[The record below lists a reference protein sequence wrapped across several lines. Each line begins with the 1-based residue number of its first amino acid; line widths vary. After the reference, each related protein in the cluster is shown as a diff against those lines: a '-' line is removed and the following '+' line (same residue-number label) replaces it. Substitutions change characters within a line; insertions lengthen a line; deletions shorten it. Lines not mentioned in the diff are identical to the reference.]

1 MKTLQNL
8 YDRHPNLV
16 LWAFLALGMV
26 IILIL
31 AARDVGF
38 LLSQWAVLIGATIV
52 LAGACVWIITWES
65 GDEG

>member
-1 MKTLQNL
+1 MKTLQSL

-38 LLSQWAVLIGATIV
+38 LPLQWAALIGATII
-52 LAGACVWIITWES
+52 LAGACTWIISWED
-65 GDEG
+65 GDED